1 MLSSNYGRKDP
12 LKFYKV
18 LRNIVGFLLRSR
30 VRFEGTDLIPENG
43 AVVLIANHQNAL
55 DPVAVGLALKRPVHF
70 LAKKELFENKFLNW
84 FLTHLLC
91 IPIDRDGMDR
101 AALKKAIRVLDDEG
115 VLGIFPEGTREK
127 EGTMLPFKTGVSFI
141 ASQSDCLIV
150 PIGLDG
156 CGRLLKPFSP
166 KARLRVGEPF
176 PYEALSGEKRRE
188 TMARITKKE
197 EETVG
202 ELVHQLKESD

>member
-115 VLGIFPEGTREK
+115 VLGIFPDGTREK
-127 EGTMLPFKTGVSFI
+127 
-141 ASQSDCLIV
+141 A
-150 PIGLDG
+150 DG
-156 CGRLLKPFSP
+156 AAFGAVDVTFPLAGSERERRGDGHKDGFENLFHGR
-166 KARLRVGEPF
+166 
-176 PYEALSGEKRRE
+176 
-188 TMARITKKE
+188 
-197 EETVG
+197 
-202 ELVHQLKESD
+202 